1 MLRIKRKTEPKEK
14 KEEVIEGE
22 IVEEKPIETK
32 IVKIMPDYDQLMNL
46 SDTFAKS
53 GMFPSIT
60 NKYEAAAVI
69 ECGRMLNMY
78 PIASLQ
84 TITPVKGKLCIESKV
99 LYALA
104 LNDGVKVK
112 FIRKDS
118 KGCTLEFSK
127 KGRDPYTCSFL
138 EEDAKRA
145 GLSGKTSFMGYPEEM
160 YFNRCLSKGLRA
172 FDPRP
177 GLGMTTKEEAEDFSD
192 SPLAT
197 GPSTKE
203 PEEPQE
209 EEVKIEFKKS
219 KDQPVPEPEK
229 EEPPAEPE
237 IEEPNQEEI
246 EEKEEIANSIKSN
259 LKKAKVDE
267 KPFKRWLGEEVQP
280 RKPDREF
287 VGIKYGHWSFTE
299 GKLEDLKSLNL
310 NIGPAIE
317 EYLESKTFK
326 EEAKKTEPQ

>member
-14 KEEVIEGE
+14 KEEVIEGQ
-22 IVEEKPIETK
+22 IVEEKPVETK

-160 YFNRCLSKGLRA
+160 YFNRCISKGLRA

-177 GLGMTTKEEAEDFSD
+177 GLGMTTKEEAEDFPD

-197 GPSTKE
+197 GPVTEK
-203 PEEPQE
+203 PEEPKE
-209 EEVKIEFKKS
+209 EKVQIQFTKS

-237 IEEPNQEEI
+237 TEEPNQEEI
-246 EEKEEIANSIKSN
+246 EEKEKVAESIKSN
-259 LKKAKVDE
+259 LKEAKVDL
-267 KPFKRWLGEEVQP
+267 KLFKKFLGEELQP

-287 VGIKYGHWSFTE
+287 VGVKFGHWSLTE
-299 GKLEDLKSLNL
+299 GSLKDITSLDK
-310 NIGPAIE
+310 NIEMAIE
-317 EYLESKTFK
+317 EYHKSKTFE
-326 EEAKKTEPQ
+326 EEAKKEEPS

>member
-1 MLRIKRKTEPKEK
+1 MISLKKKAK
-14 KEEVIEGE
+14 KEAEEKVIDAE
-22 IVEEKPIETK
+22 IVDVKPVEAK

-69 ECGRMLNMY
+69 ECGRMLGMY

-160 YFNRCLSKGLRA
+160 YFNRCISKGLRA

-177 GLGMTTKEEAEDFSD
+177 GLGLTTKEEAEDFPD

-197 GPSTKE
+197 GPVTEK
-203 PEEPQE
+203 PEEPKE
-209 EEVKIEFKKS
+209 EKVKIKFTKTKE
-219 KDQPVPEPEK
+219 QPVPEPEK
-229 EEPPAEPE
+229 EEPLAEPE
-237 IEEPNQEEI
+237 TEEPNPEEI
-246 EEKEEIANSIKSN
+246 EEKKKHADSIKSR
-259 LKKAKVDE
+259 LQEAGIDVKLFKKY
-267 KPFKRWLGEEVQP
+267 LGEELQP
-280 RKPDREF
+280 NHPDREF
-287 VGIKYGHWSFTE
+287 VGLKFGNWSFTE
-299 GKLEDLKSLNL
+299 GKLENLKSLSE
-310 NIGPAIE
+310 NIELAIE
-317 EYLESKTFK
+317 GYLNSKTF
-326 EEAKKTEPQ
+326 EDEAKKTEE